1 MVNQIFFTIEKLSSM
16 TIKQLSPIS
25 IRLAQ
30 PQDRQKIIQLEKLAV
45 KNLCQDNHDTA
56 QINILT
62 KNIHRLRFNDEVVFV
77 AEQNNSII
85 GFASLL
91 SYRHIVRTLYV
102 EPKFIHQQISSQ
114 LLSAI
119 EREAIKQ
126 RINIL
131 KVTSSLAE
139 RAFYNSQ
146 GYREIAIC
154 NLAKMDIFV
163 PGIAMEKKLVPSRY
177 NLLVKALSQI
187 TLASIPNLLF
197 LLLLI

>member
-1 MVNQIFFTIEKLSSM
+1 MTITKLSQ
-16 TIKQLSPIS
+16 IL

-45 KNLCQDNHDTA
+45 RNLCQNSYDTA
-56 QINILT
+56 QIDILT
-62 KNIHRLRFNDEVVFV
+62 EKIHRLHFNDEVIVV
-77 AEQNNSII
+77 AEKNNTII

-102 EPKFIHQQISSQ
+102 EPKFVRQQISSQ

-119 EREAIKQ
+119 EREAMNKK
-126 RINIL
+126 INIL

-146 GYREIAIC
+146 GYREIAVC
-154 NLAKMDIFV
+154 NLGKMDILV
-163 PGIAMEKKLVPSRY
+163 PGIAMEKKLVSSRY
-177 NLLVKALSQI
+177 NLLVKALSQM
-187 TLASIPNLLF
+187 TLASIPNLFF
-197 LLLLI
+197 LLLLM

>member
-1 MVNQIFFTIEKLSSM
+1 M
-16 TIKQLSPIS
+16 TIKQLSQIS
-25 IRLAQ
+25 IRLAR
-30 PQDRQKIIQLEKLAV
+30 PQDRQKIVELEKLAV
-45 KNLCQDNHDTA
+45 RNLCQNSYDVT
-56 QINILT
+56 QIDIIT
-62 KNIHRLRFNDEVVFV
+62 KNIHRLRFNDEIVFV

-102 EPKFIHQQISSQ
+102 EPKFIDRQISSQ

-119 EREAIKQ
+119 EGEAIKH

-131 KVTSSLAE
+131 KVTSSLAQ

-146 GYREIAIC
+146 GYQEIAVC
-154 NLAKMDIFV
+154 NLGKMDILV
-163 PGIAMEKKLVPSRY
+163 PGIAMEKKLVPNRY
-177 NLLVKALSQI
+177 NLFVKTLSQM
-187 TLASIPNLLF
+187 TLATIPNLVF

>member
-1 MVNQIFFTIEKLSSM
+1 M
-16 TIKQLSPIS
+16 TIKQLSQIS
-25 IRLAQ
+25 IRLAR
-30 PQDRQKIIQLEKLAV
+30 PQDRQKIIQLEKSAV
-45 KNLCQDNHDTA
+45 RNLCQNSYDLT
-56 QINILT
+56 QIDVLT
-62 KNIHRLRFNDEVVFV
+62 NNIHRLRFNDEIVFV

-114 LLSAI
+114 LLTAI
-119 EREAIKQ
+119 EREAIKH

-154 NLAKMDIFV
+154 NLGKMDILV

-177 NLLVKALSQI
+177 NLWQTLSQM
-187 TLASIPNLLF
+187 TLATIPNLLF
-197 LLLLI
+197 LLLLM